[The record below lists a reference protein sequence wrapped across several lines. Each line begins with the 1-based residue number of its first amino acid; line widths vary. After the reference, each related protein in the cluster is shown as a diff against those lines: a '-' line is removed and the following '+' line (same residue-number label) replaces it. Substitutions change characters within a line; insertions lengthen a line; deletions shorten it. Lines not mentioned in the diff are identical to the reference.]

1 LEAASIGGT
10 VVFLR
15 DPDVCGAGKAA
26 DTLASQDTLPTAA
39 TVLDIRREA
48 LVQVLQ
54 RAVLQLVPTR
64 AADARL
70 CAAVGVAAAIAA
82 MIFHVRASDGP
93 TELVPSLVTLILSMT
108 VLVLLI
114 IG

>member
-1 LEAASIGGT
+1 
-10 VVFLR
+10 
-15 DPDVCGAGKAA
+15 
-26 DTLASQDTLPTAA
+26 
-39 TVLDIRREA
+39 
-48 LVQVLQ
+48 
-54 RAVLQLVPTR
+54 
-64 AADARL
+64 
-70 CAAVGVAAAIAA
+70 